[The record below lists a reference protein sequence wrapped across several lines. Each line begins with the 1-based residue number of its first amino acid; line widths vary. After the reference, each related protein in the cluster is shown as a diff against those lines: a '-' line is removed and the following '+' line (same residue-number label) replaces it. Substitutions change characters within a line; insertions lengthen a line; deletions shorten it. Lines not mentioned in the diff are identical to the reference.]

1 MRYFWEVDVYSYHP
15 NLQNYQNLKLNDTTV
30 SNYSVLF
37 IPDLYLLGIHNEP
50 PSKVVD
56 LYNSVCHLNF
66 AYFQIER
73 EWMNEWLLQNDWP
86 KKSVR
91 PCFQPGPLPEIL
103 FIAISEMLG
112 AKCSETPRNAPKF
125 EHAQN
130 LGSSF
135 VEWRCTVV
143 ITTTPRRLHR
153 YLYVHGIYLSRNI
166 ERQCN

>member
-66 AYFQIER
+66 AYFLIER
-73 EWMNEWLLQNDWP
+73 EWMNEWLLRNDWP

-91 PCFQPGPLPEIL
+91 PYFQPGPLPEIL
-103 FIAISEMLG
+103 FIANLRNAGSEML
-112 AKCSETPRNAPKF
+112 RN
-125 EHAQN
+125 
-130 LGSSF
+130 LSM
-135 VEWRCTVV
+135 
-143 ITTTPRRLHR
+143 RRTWVQGL
-153 YLYVHGIYLSRNI
+153 LNEDVL
-166 ERQCN
+166 